1 MLGAPKIADRRAFL
15 LARIGLCSFKSSG
28 PIKSG
33 ASASVRYSRPLGG
46 CGRAVRANIPGM
58 LIREAKPEEADD
70 LTRLA
75 VRSKRAWGY
84 DDDFMWRVMPD
95 MIVHRQYL
103 IAEHGIVAEEAGMP
117 IGYAIVSVEADSAF
131 LRDLFV
137 EPDRFR
143 QGIGTALFGE
153 AVRFAREQGAES
165 ITLGGDPN
173 AIGFYERMGMR
184 QIGYEPSI
192 VGNGRML
199 PIMTLDIT

>member
-1 MLGAPKIADRRAFL
+1 
-15 LARIGLCSFKSSG
+15 
-28 PIKSG
+28 
-33 ASASVRYSRPLGG
+33 
-46 CGRAVRANIPGM
+46 M

-84 DDDFMWRVMPD
+84 DDDFMGRVMPD
-95 MIVHRQYL
+95 MIVHREYL
-103 IAEHGIVAEEAGMP
+103 LTEHGIVAQEAGMP
-117 IGYAIVSVEADSAF
+117 IGYAIVSVDADRAF

-143 QGIGTALFGE
+143 QGIGAALFGE